1 MSNEIQKAP
10 ERKSR
15 AHEIALVMNQ
25 GPKLETIADAWT
37 LAQAYYNAGMT
48 PKTNKG
54 PMTANELMIVFMAG
68 AELGFGPTW
77 ALKNITTF
85 NGNSMLHSDGPISL
99 VLRSG
104 LMEWQKSGYTGTAGK
119 DDYTAWFE
127 VKRKG
132 ISEPVRREFSIADA
146 RAAGLWDKGIWK
158 QYGQVRMLL
167 MRARA
172 FALRDLF
179 ADVLGGIGILE
190 EHLGH
195 EQLVA
200 EPEEAVTGSAGL
212 LNALRAPAESPVV
225 APRLSTEEEVSLRQ
239 AMERAGLSGVQQ
251 EDFAHEVLRRV
262 VESLEYLTPEEADR
276 VREQLPEPVEARA
289 PIEEGE
295 DVAWE
300 DVSDEPTPEEIE
312 EIRARELAEAQEQGL
327 FGGAE

>member
-200 EPEEAVTGSAGL
+200 EPEEANTGSQGL
-212 LNALRAPAESPVV
+212 LNALRAPAESPETD
-225 APRLSTEEEVSLRQ
+225 ATE
-239 AMERAGLSGVQQ
+239 
-251 EDFAHEVLRRV
+251 F
-262 VESLEYLTPEEADR
+262 EA
-276 VREQLPEPVEARA
+276 VEARA

-300 DVSDEPTPEEIE
+300 DLSDEPTPEELE